1 MVKKIARVVQSGCR
15 THPPIN
21 NKKREKRRRDIMKK
35 NRKQKEVKIP
45 EESQK
50 GKVKRPLAAKTQ

>member
-1 MVKKIARVVQSGCR
+1 
-15 THPPIN
+15 
-21 NKKREKRRRDIMKK
+21 MKK